1 MTNRLNLSSNLFEY
15 PYTSPCFKLWI
26 GAACVLKCIA
36 SILSLVYF
44 VKFTS
49 IVIILDL
56 LISVGLS
63 SSISWIYHKVDHI
76 GLMETYDIRQ
86 TYYIWLRRL
95 LCMWSIIEF
104 IVFITILIGSIY
116 VGVGH
121 YADPPVVMS
130 IILSVIWFTFLYI
143 ILSHTWSTYE
153 NIGEP

>member
-1 MTNRLNLSSNLFEY
+1 MTNRLSLSNNLFEY

-26 GAACVLKCIA
+26 GIACVLKCIG

-44 VKFTS
+44 VEFTS

-56 LISVGLS
+56 LVSVGIS
-63 SSISWIYHKVDHI
+63 SGIAWIYHKVDHI
-76 GLMETYDIRQ
+76 GLVETYDIRQ

-95 LCMWSIIEF
+95 LCVWSVIEF
-104 IVFITILIGSIY
+104 TVFIMIL
-116 VGVGH
+116 VGVAYIGLSH
-121 YADPPVVMS
+121 YADPSVVMS
-130 IILSVIWFTFLYI
+130 VIVSVVWFTFLYI